1 MIVTDL
7 LHYGVIAL
15 YLAGSGGHIC
25 GLLTRKE
32 RPRIVG
38 GVLTGL
44 GFALQALSLCLML
57 AAGPALALASGEF
70 YISLLSWCL
79 LLVLFILWVRLK
91 LSFLALIAT
100 PLATILLMGSRS
112 VTTSSVQL
120 PEALSGLFF
129 GLHIGSLFCSIALL
143 AMASAAGFGYLML
156 ERRIKTKEKLKGA
169 WAAMPSLESLDKANR
184 TSVSV
189 GFPLYT
195 VGLISG
201 FIWAG
206 VTWGRFFSWDPK
218 EIVAVFIWLLFAFL
232 FHQRIALGWRG
243 RKPAKLAIV
252 VFALCLASILIVN
265 FLLKT
270 HHSFA

>member
-1 MIVTDL
+1 MNVIEL
-7 LHYGVIAL
+7 LHYGVILL
-15 YLAGSGGHIC
+15 YLVGSGGHIC

-32 RPRIVG
+32 RPRIIG
-38 GVLTGL
+38 GALTGL
-44 GFALQALSLCLML
+44 GFALQAVSLGMML
-57 AAGPALALASGEF
+57 AEGPAQALASGEF
-70 YISLLSWCL
+70 YVSLLSWCL

-100 PLATILLMGSRS
+100 PLAMIMLLGSRGITAS
-112 VTTSSVQL
+112 NVQL
-120 PEALSGLFF
+120 PEALAGLFF

-143 AMASAAGFGYLML
+143 AMASAAGMGYLML

-184 TSVSV
+184 LSVTI

-195 VGLISG
+195 VGLVSG

-206 VTWGRFFSWDPK
+206 VTWHRFFSWDPK

-243 RKPAKLAIV
+243 RKPARLAIV
-252 VFALCLASILIVN
+252 VFALCLASILIIN